1 MKTEISHR
9 VWQYSRSKNR
19 HSVLFY
25 YYRNVVL
32 FFVFFFLAATLPP
45 LIYGADGAAV
55 GKVILAALLYVFFFT
70 GCFAWM
76 SKGSLVES
84 VTIDNPRQEIC
95 VVHYQV
101 SGVRCERIIPFKGF
115 MWDVLSARDGNRLR
129 LFPREGRRIVVV
141 EGYMG
146 WSYADFAEI
155 VTAMHQFTKKKKR

>member
-1 MKTEISHR
+1 MKTEISHG
-9 VWQYSRSKNR
+9 VWQFSRSKNR

-32 FFVFFFLAATLPP
+32 FYVSFYLAVTLLS
-45 LIYGADGAAV
+45 LIYGADRDAV
-55 GKVILAALLYVFFFT
+55 GTVMLVALLYVFFFT

-84 VTIDNPRQEIC
+84 VTIDNPRQEMR
-95 VVHYQV
+95 VVHYQLT
-101 SGVRCERIIPFKGF
+101 GVRCERIIPFEGF

-141 EGYMG
+141 EGYLG
-146 WSYADFAEI
+146 WRYEDFAEI
-155 VTAMHQFTKKKKR
+155 VIAMHQFTKKKKR